1 MARGRREIEP
11 CSKTYGFPI
20 YCAGWV
26 PFSHIATSSASPEN
40 ENENEG
46 DDKGDSASATA
57 AASDA
62 SDKLL
67 VAIGGGGGEGRSGV
81 PNALVISGFDFPSRS
96 LSDEPVIRIG
106 TESDLPY
113 RMAIHPTGDGI
124 ICSFPNGSRW
134 FKWDLP
140 GSRDYKK
147 LALNPSEE
155 SLTQLENISLQA
167 LCFNKEGSVL
177 ATGSED
183 GNLRVFKWP
192 AMESILS
199 EVVDDNSIKDLDFS
213 FDGKY
218 LASLRNSGPCRVW
231 DLNSSSVIANLARES
246 GENFRFCRF
255 SCSSDD
261 NQVLFVIAM
270 HDDQG
275 KIITWN
281 TTTWKRIVSKR
292 VVKDPISAFNI
303 SPDGKLLA
311 IGTIEGGI
319 VVLNSKN
326 LQVHS
331 VIKKAHLGLLTSLV
345 FSQDSRALL
354 SSSFDSTARVT
365 AIEAKKSNGTFFI
378 SILYFRYFS
387 MPGLFKTFFFLL
399 AGLSMWLVFLVI
411 IVAMLAYYLQSN
423 GLIRNL

>member
-26 PFSHIATSSASPEN
+26 PFSHIPTSSASQEN

-46 DDKGDSASATA
+46 DDKGDSA
-57 AASDA
+57 ASDA
-62 SDKLL
+62 SDKFL
-67 VAIGGGGGEGRSGV
+67 VALGGGGGEGRSGV

-134 FKWDLP
+134 FKWDLR

-155 SLTQLENISLQA
+155 SLTQLENVSLQA

-213 FDGKY
+213 FDGKH
-218 LASLRNSGPCRVW
+218 LASLRSSGPCRVW

-246 GENFRFCRF
+246 GEIFRFCRF

-281 TTTWKRIVSKR
+281 TTTWKRIGSKR

-311 IGTIEGGI
+311 VGTIEGGI

-331 VIKKAHLGLLTSLV
+331 VIKKAHLGLLTYLV
-345 FSQDSRALL
+345 FSQDSRL
-354 SSSFDSTARVT
+354 SS
-365 AIEAKKSNGTFFI
+365 I
-378 SILYFRYFS
+378 YFYNHCLLVLFS
-387 MPGLFKTFFFLL
+387 FFFKGTCFEIDQISLIWRVQVMTL
-399 AGLSMWLVFLVI
+399 LVFTKLVQLGI
-411 IVAMLAYYLQSN
+411 CL
-423 GLIRNL
+423 

>member
-1 MARGRREIEP
+1 MARGREIEP

-26 PFSHIATSSASPEN
+26 PFSHIPTSSASPEN
-40 ENENEG
+40 GNEE
-46 DDKGDSASATA
+46 DDKGDSSSATA
-57 AASDA
+57 AAASSDA
-62 SDKLL
+62 SDTLL
-67 VAIGGGGGEGRSGV
+67 VALGGGGGEGRSGV
-81 PNALVISGFDFPSRS
+81 PNALVVSGFDFPSRS

-113 RMAIHPTGDGI
+113 RMAIHPKGDGI
-124 ICSFPNGSRW
+124 ICSFPNGCRW

-140 GSRDYKK
+140 GSRDCKR

-155 SLTQLENISLQA
+155 NLTQLENVSLQA
-167 LCFNKEGSVL
+167 LCFNEEGSVL

-192 AMESILS
+192 NMESMLS

-213 FDGKY
+213 YDGKY
-218 LASLRNSGPCRVW
+218 LASLRNSGPCRIW
-231 DLNSSSVIANLARES
+231 DMKSSSVIANLAREA
-246 GENFRFCRF
+246 GEIFRFCRF
-255 SCSSDD
+255 SHSSDD
-261 NQVLFVIAM
+261 NQVLFVVAM
-270 HDDQG
+270 HNDQG

-281 TTTWKRIVSKR
+281 TTTWKRIGSKR

-303 SPDGKLLA
+303 SPDGKFIA
-311 IGTIEGGI
+311 VGTIEGGV

-331 VIKKAHLGLLTSLV
+331 IIKKAHLGLLTSLV
-345 FSQDSRALL
+345 FSHDSRALL

-365 AIEAKKSNGTFFI
+365 TIEAKKSNG
-378 SILYFRYFS
+378 
-387 MPGLFKTFFFLL
+387 
-399 AGLSMWLVFLVI
+399 LSLWLVFLVI

-423 GLIRNL
+423 GLIRYL